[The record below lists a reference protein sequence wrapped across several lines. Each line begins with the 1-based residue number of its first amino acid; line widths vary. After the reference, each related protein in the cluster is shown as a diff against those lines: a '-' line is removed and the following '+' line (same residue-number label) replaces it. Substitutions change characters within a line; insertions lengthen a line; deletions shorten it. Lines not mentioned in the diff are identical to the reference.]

1 MKECNQKAVEQI
13 KSTIQERYSYL
24 QNGEIDAM
32 FDMAVADYL
41 RLKYPSMNSN
51 VTKDTLVYDFTISQW
66 IIARIIDILGR
77 AGGLSV
83 TAYRENNLNLTYGA
97 SYIDPELRKQIM
109 PRAGVPR

>member
-1 MKECNQKAVEQI
+1 MATSNQKQIEQI
-13 KSTIQERYSYL
+13 KETILTRYNYL
-24 QNGEIDAM
+24 QEEEVDAM
-32 FDMAVADYL
+32 FDMAVSDYL

-51 VTKDTLVYDFTISQW
+51 VTNDTLVYDFTISQW

>member
-1 MKECNQKAVEQI
+1 MIKCNQKSVDQI
-13 KSTIQERYSYL
+13 KTTIQKSYSYL
-24 QNGEIDAM
+24 KDAEVDAM

-41 RLKYPSMNSN
+41 RLKYPSMNSK
-51 VTKDTLVYDFTISQW
+51 VTKDTLVYDFTITQW